1 MAIWLKAMLVAMG
14 GACGALSRWG
24 VGEAALKL
32 GWGEPMGTLM
42 ANMAGCLL
50 IGMAKAAVD
59 AAGFGNPELRV
70 FVFTG
75 FLGAFTTFSTFEAD
89 TFGLWKVGERGL
101 SVVYLFGSVGGGLAM
116 FLLGWFIVE
125 RLAQ

>member
-1 MAIWLKAMLVAMG
+1 VVVWLKAMLVAMG

-24 VGEAALKL
+24 VGELALKL
-32 GWGEPMGTLM
+32 GWGAPIGTLM

-59 AAGFGNPELRV
+59 ATGWGSPELRV

-89 TFGLWKVGERGL
+89 SFGLWKVGERGWA
-101 SVVYLFGSVGGGLAM
+101 VAYLFGSVGGGLAM
-116 FLLGWFIVE
+116 FLLGWFVIH
-125 RLAQ
+125 RLVQ